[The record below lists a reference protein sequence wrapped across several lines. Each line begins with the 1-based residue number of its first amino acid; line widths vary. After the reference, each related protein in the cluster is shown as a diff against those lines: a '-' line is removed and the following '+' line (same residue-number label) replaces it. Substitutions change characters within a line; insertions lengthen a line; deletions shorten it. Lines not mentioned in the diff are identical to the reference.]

1 MKTITSEILNPAA
14 VSTTRR
20 PRIVSFSGIDGAG
33 KSTQIAALYH
43 SLERAGMRVQ
53 LLTFW
58 DDVACLGG
66 TREFSSHALFKGDK
80 GNGSPEKPVHRRD
93 KNIKT
98 WYLTIARFLIYF
110 LDALSLRRVVTQAQK
125 SDADVVIFDRYIY
138 DELAN
143 LSLKNPLTRA
153 YARLLLTLAPQ
164 PDVAYLLDADPVAAR
179 ERKPEYPIEFLHA
192 NRAAYLALPDLARR
206 ITVIEPMPQREV
218 ERRVTDSMCNADPR
232 STSR

>member
-1 MKTITSEILNPAA
+1 M
-14 VSTTRR
+14 
-20 PRIVSFSGIDGAG
+20 SFSGIDGAG

-66 TREFSSHALFKGDK
+66 ERASFQVT
-80 GNGSPEKPVHRRD
+80 
-93 KNIKT
+93 
-98 WYLTIARFLIYF
+98 RFLREIKETDHQRSRF
-110 LDALSLRRVVTQAQK
+110 TAETEHQDLVFDHRSLSDLLPRRPITAESGHPGTE

>member
-1 MKTITSEILNPAA
+1 MA
-14 VSTTRR
+14 
-20 PRIVSFSGIDGAG
+20 
-33 KSTQIAALYH
+33 
-43 SLERAGMRVQ
+43 ERASFQV
-53 LLTFW
+53 
-58 DDVACLGG
+58 
-66 TREFSSHALFKGDK
+66 TRFLREIKETDHQRSRFTAG
-80 GNGSPEKPVHRRD
+80 D

-192 NRAAYLALPDLARR
+192 NRAAYLAFRISHAALQSSSPCRSAKLNAASRIQCATQTLALPVGEAELIQQHLIWRLQIISVSLKIDRDSIPTAGNRAGF
-206 ITVIEPMPQREV
+206 VIPAHVAGLSVQRD
-218 ERRVTDSMCNADPR
+218 RLK
-232 STSR
+232 